1 MNATRSLS
9 ATSSPAHY
17 HNNLNTQQ
25 QPPPLSPMELAA
37 SRQPNLLF
45 SHHQPLSPNHHAVA
59 AMASSHGIPSGGAST
74 ATTTAAGGTSTGG
87 ASRNSNNINNTAM
100 MYSINVN
107 YPTRPQHEQNQLL
120 AQQQPQQY
128 QQNLPQHPHPQ
139 VLMNQSPK
147 FHSRSSPIAIIH
159 NPEDAANQA
168 KLRWQHPMYD
178 TSDDEFD
185 DDDFFLSDRSNH
197 NSMTSPHSQQQQ
209 QEAAA
214 AHQSMPSTSRLTAGL
229 GSKSLPTALLRAP
242 KLGSL
247 PSTQEYLLH
256 HLASLPPPMCLNG
269 DISLP
274 DSPSTLHPM
283 SSVSAS
289 GNHTTNYGTSTTG
302 NNSQKGS
309 SERPPKY
316 FSSYGS
322 LRESHLTGRFG
333 GNGGGAARSKYTYAA
348 QPGPT
353 AASTGHLN
361 ENRNTKVRFHSDEN
375 RTEPPPTLLI
385 PPRKPVQLAMTNLG
399 QPAEQEQKQP
409 ETEPPKQPSPPAEP
423 QKPMSIRDRMMQKA
437 QQAQSQSDNNSS
449 GSNSDSKPEKSSLAA
464 MLEATDLNGSP
475 QNNSSAESNNYQAS
489 TQQQE
494 QQPPPAKDVGLFTLS
509 NSASMAQAVAIS
521 YNSNQNLFARQS
533 PHYQQQQQD
542 QQGADGEEILSTS
555 MTGLEILRAA
565 SKALPARPT
574 SLSILQDAPRQA
586 FALRPPPPESTTTGC
601 ASHNNDATSNPQ
613 HYGTYHQHQH
623 QHPPTFTPLSR
634 TMSEPSPHWEQQQE
648 QAHRRLFDQPN
659 GTVNA
664 APQLVGGM
672 QGNHAP
678 LLSPALPS
686 AAAQMAATTA
696 VAVASSQQPM
706 GMAGLSSMMAQQQQP
721 MTGLSSL
728 RTDGNMAHAGTEVDG
743 SLQVYGNEGLT
754 LYNTTAF
761 AAVEPNPETEGAFD
775 MDME

>member
-1 MNATRSLS
+1 MNATQSLS

-25 QPPPLSPMELAA
+25 PPPLSPMELAA
-37 SRQPNLLF
+37 SCQSNLLF
-45 SHHQPLSPNHHAVA
+45 SHHQSLPPNSLAAA
-59 AMASSHGIPSGGAST
+59 AMTSSHGIPSGGASN
-74 ATTTAAGGTSTGG
+74 TTTTTGG
-87 ASRNSNNINNTAM
+87 VGGAIRNSNNSNDNNAM
-100 MYSINVN
+100 MYSISAN

-120 AQQQPQQY
+120 AQQQQHQQY

-139 VLMNQSPK
+139 IMNQSPK

-178 TSDDEFD
+178 TSDDELD
-185 DDDFFLSDRSNH
+185 DDDFFLSERSNN
-197 NSMTSPHSQQQQ
+197 NSMNSPHSQQ
-209 QEAAA
+209 EA
-214 AHQSMPSTSRLTAGL
+214 AHQSMPSTSRLSAGL

-274 DSPSTLHPM
+274 DSPSTLHPL

-289 GNHTTNYGTSTTG
+289 GNNTTNNGATA
-302 NNSQKGS
+302 GS
-309 SERPPKY
+309 SRKSSSDRPPKY

-333 GNGGGAARSKYTYAA
+333 GNGGSAARSKYTYAA

-361 ENRNTKVRFHSDEN
+361 ENRNIKVRFHSDEN
-375 RTEPPPTLLI
+375 GKEPPPTLLI
-385 PPRKPVQLAMTNLG
+385 PPRKPVQLATTNLR
-399 QPAEQEQKQP
+399 QPSEQEQKHSDA
-409 ETEPPKQPSPPAEP
+409 EPPKKPSPLAEP

-437 QQAQSQSDNNSS
+437 QQTQSQSDSNSS
-449 GSNSDSKPEKSSLAA
+449 GSNSDSKPAASSLAA

-475 QNNSSAESNNYQAS
+475 TITNGGESNYYKDS
-489 TQQQE
+489 SQQQE
-494 QQPPPAKDVGLFTLS
+494 LQPPPEKDFGLFTLS
-509 NSASMAQAVAIS
+509 SSASMAQAVAIS
-521 YNSNQNLFARQS
+521 YNSNKNLFARQS
-533 PHYQQQQQD
+533 PYHQQQQQ
-542 QQGADGEEILSTS
+542 QQGAEGEEMLSTS

-586 FALRPPPPESTTTGC
+586 FALRPPPPKSTTMGY
-601 ASHNNDATSNPQ
+601 ASHNGATSNLPQ
-613 HYGTYHQHQH
+613 QYGNYHQH
-623 QHPPTFTPLSR
+623 QHPPPHAPLSR
-634 TMSEPSPHWEQQQE
+634 TMSEPSPHWEEEQQL
-648 QAHRRLFDQPN
+648 QARPRLFDQPHS
-659 GTVNA
+659 TVHA
-664 APQLVGGM
+664 APQLGGGM

-678 LLSPALPS
+678 LLSSVLPS
-686 AAAQMAATTA
+686 AAAQTAATTA
-696 VAVASSQQPM
+696 LAAASSQQPS
-706 GMAGLSSMMAQQQQP
+706 ALTGLSSMMAQEQQP
-721 MTGLSSL
+721 IIGLSSL
-728 RTDGNMAHAGTEVDG
+728 RTSGNTAYTGTEVDG
-743 SLQVYGNEGLT
+743 SLQAYGNGGLA
-754 LYNTTAF
+754 LYNTNATAS
-761 AAVEPNPETEGAFD
+761 AAEEPNPETEGAFD